1 MKRAYLFVFS
11 LFVLCSI
18 PAIGQPINVQ
28 KSFYK
33 ELSQYYTIQDSS
45 IFIEYKLPY
54 VNIDTDKVDN
64 LVKDYLSKRI
74 EYSPYV
80 ANSNHTYHDNRYL
93 LNEKV
98 NLKITFY
105 FPAQVMYNYVIHMCE
120 DCITLRFI
128 ITSYQWGPHRVVVN
142 NFYPFVGVGGGGQKC
157 LREFYYH
164 TYEIKSE
171 FERYLMN

>member
-18 PAIGQPINVQ
+18 PAIGQPINVK

-45 IFIEYKLPY
+45 IFIEYKIPY
-54 VNIDTDKVDN
+54 VNIDVEEVDN

-105 FPAQVMYNYVIHMCE
+105 FSAQVMYNYVIHMCE

-128 ITSYQWGPHRVVVN
+128 ITSYQWGHLHPAVD
-142 NFYPFVGVGGGGQKC
+142 NFYPFVGVTGGKKC